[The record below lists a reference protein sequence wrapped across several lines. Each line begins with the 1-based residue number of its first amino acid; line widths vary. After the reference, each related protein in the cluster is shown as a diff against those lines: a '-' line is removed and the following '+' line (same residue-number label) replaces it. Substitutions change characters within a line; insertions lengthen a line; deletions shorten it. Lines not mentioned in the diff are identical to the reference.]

1 MYWKKFAV
9 PTANNIKVNIKM
21 FEETENIDNMPEL
34 QTDDEFVVED
44 DISPVEFEY
53 ASYKQDAYWQKFQ
66 NLSDEQVVELAQK
79 GDDYAFEY
87 MIERFKPLVRNRA
100 RSYFLIGAD
109 QEDLIQEGT
118 IGLFKAIRDF
128 DPGKLVSFRGFADL
142 CVVRQLIT
150 AIKTATRQKHGPL
163 NTYISLNK
171 PIFNEESDRS
181 LIDVMVSNNSQNPED
196 MMISQENI
204 KSLKNQVE
212 KRLSAFEQ
220 KVLSLYLEGI
230 SYQEIAQALN
240 KESKS
245 IDNALQRVKKKLEGS
260 IDEINK

>member
-1 MYWKKFAV
+1 
-9 PTANNIKVNIKM
+9 
-21 FEETENIDNMPEL
+21 MPDL
-34 QTDDEFVVED
+34 QTDDEFVTEED
-44 DISPVEFEY
+44 IIPVDFEFDTNIQDI
-53 ASYKQDAYWQKFQ
+53 YWQKFK
-66 NLSDEQVVELAQK
+66 NLSDEQVVALAQQ

-128 DPGKLVSFRGFADL
+128 DHSKLVSFRGFADL

-163 NTYISLNK
+163 NSYISLNK
-171 PIFNEESDRS
+171 PIYSEESDRS
-181 LIDVMVSNNSQNPED
+181 LIDVMVSNTSQNPED

-204 KSLKNQVE
+204 KSLKKEVE
-212 KRLSAFEQ
+212 KRLSPFEQ

-240 KESKS
+240 KQSKS

-260 IDEINK
+260 LKEIQ

>member
-1 MYWKKFAV
+1 
-9 PTANNIKVNIKM
+9 M
-21 FEETENIDNMPEL
+21 FEEDKRIENMPDL
-34 QTDDEFVVED
+34 QTDDEFVTEED
-44 DISPVEFEY
+44 IIPVDFEFDTNIQDI
-53 ASYKQDAYWQKFQ
+53 YWQKFK
-66 NLSDEQVVELAQK
+66 NLSDEQVVALAQQ

-128 DPGKLVSFRGFADL
+128 DHSKLVSFRGFADL

-163 NTYISLNK
+163 NSYISLNK
-171 PIFNEESDRS
+171 PIYSEESDRS
-181 LIDVMVSNNSQNPED
+181 LIDVMVSNTSQNPED

-204 KSLKNQVE
+204 KSLKKEVE
-212 KRLSAFEQ
+212 KRLSPFEQ

-240 KESKS
+240 KQSKS

-260 IDEINK
+260 LKEIQ